1 MRKWLILLSA
11 LSAITAQAAPAW
23 TWVDQNGQVHFSDRP
38 VPGAKQIELAGAQ
51 GFNAPAAQRTTTAVA
66 ASQAAAPTAP
76 YRAINILSP
85 ADQETFSNNAGNVTV
100 RVAFDPPLQPAH
112 RYDLAL
118 DGQRLNRVSATPQMA
133 LTNVVRGEHTL
144 QVVVLDTTGTEL
156 MRSPSRTFF
165 VQQVSLQNPNSPLG
179 RRPAANNNGN

>member
-11 LSAITAQAAPAW
+11 LSAIPAQAAPAW
-23 TWVDQNGQVHFSDRP
+23 TWVDQNGQTHFSDRP
-38 VPGAKQIELAGAQ
+38 VPGAKQIELPGAQ
-51 GFNAPAAQRTTTAVA
+51 GFNASAAQRATTAPT
-66 ASQAAAPTAP
+66 SPQAAGTAL

-85 ADQETFSNNAGNVTV
+85 ADQETFSNNGGNVTV
-100 RVAFDPPLQPAH
+100 RVGFDPPLQPGH

-165 VQQVSLQNPNSPLG
+165 VQQVSTQNPNSPLG